1 VDLRH
6 YLAILRR
13 QRWVIAEAV
22 VIVAVVAG
30 VLSNLKTPVYE
41 ASARVLLRPNDPAEQ
56 LYPGYSITGFSDPDR
71 YVAAQIDIIES
82 TQVATEAAK
91 ELKGARPEALLKE
104 VSAHQVGTSDMIAV
118 TGRSIDPER
127 ARDVANAFARAYIE
141 NRRQYAV
148 AGLKRAADDIAA
160 KLADLERQIA
170 HYDALIGD
178 GGAQPGATTQL
189 QRPSGPGVAGPTQPG
204 IPGPTGTGLDPG
216 GRPTNDEALKAARY
230 AAATQYQS
238 LYFRQQELLVDI
250 NLKRGEAELVE
261 PADTPRT
268 PVSPKPVRDGVL
280 GGFLG
285 LLLGLGVALLRE
297 QVDDRL
303 RSREEVEAAA
313 GAPVLAELPVDDE
326 AARAPGHLAV
336 ADAPLGAFA
345 EAVRALRTSVQFL
358 GVEAPLRTLVVTS
371 PEPGEGKTVIAANL
385 AAAFA
390 QAGFRTV
397 LVSSDLRRPR
407 VEHIVPPERPMP
419 GLTGVLA
426 YRPRFA
432 AAAGNGD
439 GPAEP
444 AVAGNGSGPAD
455 AGAVA
460 ANGHDA
466 ATDVADALN
475 PTTVARL
482 QLLPAGA
489 RPPNPAELLG
499 SRRMREVLDALGRL
513 VDVMVFDTPPL
524 LAVTDAAVL
533 AGRADG
539 VLLVASAGETH
550 RGALAR
556 ARAMLDSAGAR
567 VLGVALNRVD
577 PSSGYYYGYGYA
589 AYYGEA
595 PPRRGRLA
603 RVLRRRSPAA
613 PAAPRAE
620 REEFA
625 EVEPEPIA
633 APTARR
639 SRLDRRP
646 SGEGRR

>member
-1 VDLRH
+1 MDLRH

-13 QRWVIAEAV
+13 QRWLILEAV

-30 VLSNLKTPVYE
+30 ALSSLKTPVYE

-56 LYPGYSITGFSDPDR
+56 LYPGYTITGFSDPDR

-91 ELKGARPEALLKE
+91 ALNGGTPEALLDE
-104 VSAHQVGTSDMIAV
+104 VSARQVGTSDMIAV

-160 KLADLERQIA
+160 RLAELERQIA
-170 HYDALIGD
+170 RYDALIAD
-178 GGAQPGATTQL
+178 GGVQPGATTQL
-189 QRPSGPGVAGPTQPG
+189 QRPSGPGVPGPTRPD
-204 IPGPTGTGLDPG
+204 IPGPTGTGLDQG
-216 GRPTNDEALKAARY
+216 GQPTSNEALKAARY

-261 PADTPRT
+261 AAVTPT
-268 PVSPKPVRDGVL
+268 KPVSPKPVRDGAL
-280 GGFLG
+280 GAFLG
-285 LLLGLGVALLRE
+285 LLLGLGVAFLRE

-303 RSREEVEAAA
+303 RTREEVEAAA
-313 GAPVLAELPVDDE
+313 GAPVLAELPVDE
-326 AARAPGHLAV
+326 ESARRPEHLAV
-336 ADAPLGAFA
+336 ADAPLGQFA

-358 GVEAPLRTLVVTS
+358 GVEAPVRTIVVTS
-371 PEPGEGKTVIAANL
+371 PEPGEGKTVVAANL

-407 VEHIVPPERPMP
+407 IEHIVPPERPMP

-426 YRPRFA
+426 YRPQHGT
-432 AAAGNGD
+432 AAGNGS
-439 GPAEP
+439 EP
-444 AVAGNGSGPAD
+444 VGGSAD
-455 AGAVA
+455 PEG
-460 ANGHDA
+460 NGHDA
-466 ATDVADALN
+466 RGVAAALN
-475 PTTVARL
+475 ATTIGRL
-482 QLLPAGA
+482 QLLPAGV

-499 SRRMREVLDALGRL
+499 SRRMREVIDDLGRL

-533 AGRADG
+533 AGRSDG
-539 VLLVASAGETH
+539 VLLVVAAGESH
-550 RGALAR
+550 RGAVAR
-556 ARAMLDSAGAR
+556 ARSMLDTAGAR
-567 VLGVALNRVD
+567 VLGVVLNRAD
-577 PSSGYYYGYGYA
+577 AGAGYYRGYGYAYA
-589 AYYGEA
+589 AYYGE
-595 PPRRGRLA
+595 PHEQPRRGLA
-603 RVLRRRSPAA
+603 RLLRRHRKPAAA
-613 PAAPRAE
+613 PAASGEGRPE
-620 REEFA
+620 REPFA
-625 EVEPEPIA
+625 DVEP
-633 APTARR
+633 APVPASTTLRR
-639 SRLDRRP
+639 SRLDGRVGGEDRR
-646 SGEGRR
+646 

>member
-6 YLAILRR
+6 YIAILRR
-13 QRWVIAEAV
+13 QKWLIVEAV

-56 LYPGYSITGFSDPDR
+56 LYPGYTITGFTDPDR

-82 TQVATEAAK
+82 TQVAAEAAK
-91 ELKGARPEALLKE
+91 ALKGGTPESLLGEVRAR
-104 VSAHQVGTSDMIAV
+104 QVGTSDMIAV
-118 TGRSIDPER
+118 TGRSVDPER

-141 NRRQYAV
+141 NRRQFAV

-160 KLADLERQIA
+160 KLAELERQIA
-170 HYDALIGD
+170 RYDALIAD
-178 GGAQPGATTQL
+178 GGVQPGATTQL
-189 QRPSGPGVAGPTQPG
+189 QRPAGPGTPGPTPPN

-216 GRPTNDEALKAARY
+216 GQPTTNEALKAARY

-261 PADTPRT
+261 AATTPT
-268 PVSPKPVRDGVL
+268 SPVSPKPVRDGVL
-280 GGFLG
+280 GAFLG
-285 LLLGLGVALLRE
+285 LLLGLGVAFLRE
-297 QVDDRL
+297 QVDDRI
-303 RSREEVEAAA
+303 RSREEAEEAA
-313 GAPVLAELPVDDE
+313 GAPVLAELPVDEE
-326 AARAPGHLAV
+326 AARTPGHLAV
-336 ADAPLGAFA
+336 ADAPLGPFA

-358 GVEAPLRTLVVTS
+358 GVESPLRTIVVTS
-371 PEPGEGKTVIAANL
+371 PEPGDGKTAVAANL

-407 VEHIVPPERPMP
+407 IEQVVPPERPMP

-426 YRPRFA
+426 YHPRHGA
-432 AAAGNGD
+432 AANGAGATPGVNGD
-439 GPAEP
+439 GPTP
-444 AVAGNGSGPAD
+444 
-455 AGAVA
+455 GAAA
-460 ANGHDA
+460 ANGEVHPAERPTVA
-466 ATDVADALN
+466 AALN
-475 PTTVARL
+475 ETALARL

-499 SRRMREVLDALGRL
+499 SRRMREVIDDLSRL

-539 VLLVASAGETH
+539 VLLVAAAGETH

-556 ARAMLDSAGAR
+556 ARAMLDTAGAR
-567 VLGVALNRVD
+567 VVGVVLNRVD
-577 PSSGYYYGYGYA
+577 ASAGYYGGYGYGYA
-589 AYYGEA
+589 AYYGEPEPA
-595 PPRRGRLA
+595 GRRRRIPIPRRRGRAA
-603 RVLRRRSPAA
+603 RPSA
-613 PAAPRAE
+613 PAEPE
-620 REEFA
+620 PFA
-625 EVEPEPIA
+625 DVEPEPVRA
-633 APTARR
+633 GVRR
-639 SRLDRRP
+639 SRVDRRP
-646 SGEGRR
+646 GEEGR